1 MKLRVQVLGVLGSS
15 LLLTACGG
23 GQQVSDVTP
32 ETPAQAQ
39 QGSPASPVSSCD
51 RLCLDG
57 MVDSYVTA
65 LVAHD
70 PSLAPFAADARFTEN
85 TVALQLGD
93 GLWGTASAPPDNYRL
108 VASDPQTGNAAFFL
122 VMEES
127 GSPIWLSGRLHVTGS
142 AIDEL
147 ETVVIRSDAGL
158 ANFDL
163 AGVDPEWYAIVP
175 PEQRSTREELA
186 AIADGYVETLEQNL
200 SGHVTFSADCNRIEN
215 GVTTAGDP
223 GAASPLG
230 RASCQENVDSGM
242 WVYISEIDPRR
253 ILVLDEERGLAMGM
267 FMFHHNGQHD
277 HAIVNGERVEYSG
290 ATRRPFTTV
299 IPEMFKVRNGEIT
312 RIIAMMTSIPY
323 RSKSGWD

>member
-1 MKLRVQVLGVLGSS
+1 MQMRLNVVAWLAGT

-23 GQQVSDVTP
+23 GGETVSDVVP
-32 ETPAQAQ
+32 EAPAQAVA
-39 QGSPASPVSSCD
+39 PATPVSSCD
-51 RLCLDG
+51 QQCLDG
-57 MVDSYVTA
+57 MVDRYVAA

-70 PSLAPFAADARFTEN
+70 PSLAPFSADARFTEN
-85 TVALQLGD
+85 TVVLQLGD
-93 GLWGTASAPPDNYRL
+93 GLWGTASAPPDKYRL
-108 VASDPQTGNAAFFL
+108 VASDPQTGNAAFYM

-127 GSPIWLSGRLHVTGS
+127 GAPIWLSGRLHVTGGE
-142 AIDEL
+142 IDEL

-163 AGVDPEWYAIVP
+163 AGVDPEWFAILP
-175 PEQRSTREELA
+175 PEQRSSREELA
-186 AIADGYVETLEQNL
+186 AIADGYVETLEKNL
-200 SGHVTFSADCNRIEN
+200 SGHVRFAADCNRIEN
-215 GVTTAGDP
+215 GVITAGDP
-223 GAASPLG
+223 NASSPLG

-242 WVYISEIDPRR
+242 WVYITEIDPRR
-253 ILVLDEERGLAMGM
+253 ILVLDEARGLAMGM